1 MDNSDIQITDVQQKC
16 HLHAGYENLHTQL
29 VTRQKYILHFEF
41 ICAYKQNKMYQNVNY
56 IK

>member
-29 VTRQKYILHFEF
+29 VKRIYEPTYWINLD
-41 ICAYKQNKMYQNVNY
+41 
-56 IK
+56 